1 MLASLAA
8 GCSADVGDPQEDGAT
23 GTGSVSLSISDPSG
37 SRTILPSGVTGPAPS
52 AYLVG
57 GTGPDGEDLTK
68 GKATAAGS
76 ELATVRWKDPFG
88 SDAVRQWFV
97 TDKTSL
103 DVKGVHQGEWD
114 LRVVSMYDALGED
127 GTFAEGASRIAKG
140 QTIKRLSAAGASATV
155 ALDRLVRGDEG
166 GTLPA
171 GQTARIS
178 LTWDKDQ
185 VETPVLTVKAK
196 YQGDGTEDSAAATF
210 DEWFTLGLSSGN
222 NTGKSEFTTKALPA
236 GAYTVLASITEK
248 KADGTY
254 NTLAGTAD
262 VVRILENRQSAGTI
276 PLTIGLVTNEYT
288 MALKDM
294 TMRPIEGE
302 IVVSGSSAAWYPD
315 EGSFDA
321 LVSAGL
327 LAVEGKAY
335 ADMTREEL
343 DAALDASS
351 LTYLWTIDGQGT
363 VEGGQQVEAAG
374 NNVSWSGVATGEAAL
389 QVVVSS
395 GLLGSL
401 GSTGVTVTPGMIE
414 FRWPDDV
421 LAETGEAATKAFV
434 GYEKTSKALSSSELV
449 TFPYIG
455 SWDDLRPVYADVED
469 VFAQD
474 SDGTALLSGG
484 TLTAG
489 GMADAW
495 KGVRYLAL
503 PASVTTVSA
512 VLDNGGS
519 QLEKIHLPSTV
530 KTIAKI
536 SSGNAREVNLGS
548 VETVSATDSIMLP
561 CVKEFDFSSVS
572 AAAGN
577 PLKIDPVKGMKAA
590 RRIILGEN
598 VKALA
603 DGSFQGGYGNEIDLD
618 AIDVNLDHVT
628 SIGTGCLQYCK
639 SDGTIRMNAL
649 ESAGDGAFLMT
660 TADSVSLPEL
670 TVAPMNFMRQARL
683 RTVDLPKLE
692 ETGGMSFMSAQIAG
706 DIEFPKL
713 TRIGDGSFV
722 QGSFAKVTF
731 EAMTTREEDKTGWL
745 ISARVKE
752 LDMPELT
759 TLNVPFANAEIDT
772 VRMPK
777 LTNLGKS
784 GIAGSIKRLYL
795 GSLTDLNCSQFVTY
809 GQIEE
814 LHLDKLKTIT
824 ECHFGGLEIG
834 TLYVPLLESIGDNV
848 FSGCYFT
855 KGISFPKL
863 KTMGA
868 YNFCGMSIPGNAE
881 FDELTDVGSG
891 CFGGFTCEGSF
902 YVPKLKRVGTAFSS
916 ASIGDSVSF
925 QELVEING
933 AGLLSGSKVADLYL
947 PASLTTVCSG
957 AIGMNW
963 TSSQTIHVP
972 FAEGK
977 LPSGWA
983 SDWLDKSCKAK
994 VVYGTVDGSAL

>member
-1 MLASLAA
+1 M
-8 GCSADVGDPQEDGAT
+8 
-23 GTGSVSLSISDPSG
+23 
-37 SRTILPSGVTGPAPS
+37 
-52 AYLVG
+52 
-57 GTGPDGEDLTK
+57 
-68 GKATAAGS
+68 
-76 ELATVRWKDPFG
+76 
-88 SDAVRQWFV
+88 
-97 TDKTSL
+97 
-103 DVKGVHQGEWD
+103 
-114 LRVVSMYDALGED
+114 
-127 GTFAEGASRIAKG
+127 
-140 QTIKRLSAAGASATV
+140 
-155 ALDRLVRGDEG
+155 
-166 GTLPA
+166 
-171 GQTARIS
+171 
-178 LTWDKDQ
+178 
-185 VETPVLTVKAK
+185 
-196 YQGDGTEDSAAATF
+196 
-210 DEWFTLGLSSGN
+210 
-222 NTGKSEFTTKALPA
+222 
-236 GAYTVLASITEK
+236 
-248 KADGTY
+248 
-254 NTLAGTAD
+254 
-262 VVRILENRQSAGTI
+262 
-276 PLTIGLVTNEYT
+276 
-288 MALKDM
+288 
-294 TMRPIEGE
+294 
-302 IVVSGSSAAWYPD
+302 
-315 EGSFDA
+315 
-321 LVSAGL
+321 
-327 LAVEGKAY
+327 
-335 ADMTREEL
+335 
-343 DAALDASS
+343 
-351 LTYLWTIDGQGT
+351 
-363 VEGGQQVEAAG
+363 
-374 NNVSWSGVATGEAAL
+374 
-389 QVVVSS
+389 
-395 GLLGSL
+395 
-401 GSTGVTVTPGMIE
+401 
-414 FRWPDDV
+414 
-421 LAETGEAATKAFV
+421 
-434 GYEKTSKALSSSELV
+434 

-603 DGSFQGGYGNEIDLD
+603 DGSFQGGEGNEIDLD

-628 SIGTGCLQYCK
+628 SIGTDCLQYCK

-649 ESAGDGAFLMT
+649 ESAGDGAFFPT

-670 TVAPMNFMRQARL
+670 TVAPMNFMRSARL

-745 ISARVKE
+745 ISARVNE

-777 LTNLGKS
+777 LTKLGEG

-824 ECHFGGLEIG
+824 KCSFGGLEIG

-848 FSGCYFT
+848 FSGCRFT

-868 YNFCGMSIPGNAE
+868 SNFCGMSIPGNAE
-881 FDELTDVGSG
+881 FNELTDLGSG
-891 CFGGFTCEGSF
+891 CFGGFTCKGSF
-902 YVPKLKRVGTAFSS
+902 SVPKLQRVWDAFAS

-925 QELVEING
+925 PELVEING
-933 AGLLSGSKVADLYL
+933 GFLLSGSKVADLYL
-947 PASLTTVCSG
+947 PASLTTVSSG
-957 AIGMNW
+957 ALGAGW
-963 TSSQTIHVP
+963 TEDQTIHVP

-983 SDWLDKSCKAK
+983 SDWLATSCKAN
-994 VVYGTVDGSAL
+994 VVYDTVDGSAL